1 MLLLLLIIIIIS
13 TSLIS
18 KGASQMKD
26 GLEIFDLPPYEMGME
41 RRVLSLSGVGELQM
55 AFLFLTLL
63 SKCWKPLP
71 GLTRA
76 VIFCNLVWISAAR
89 IE

>member
-1 MLLLLLIIIIIS
+1 MLLQLIIISSS

-26 GLEIFDLPPYEMGME
+26 GLEIFDLPPYEVGME

-55 AFLFLTLL
+55 AFWVLD
-63 SKCWKPLP
+63 
-71 GLTRA
+71 
-76 VIFCNLVWISAAR
+76 LVEQMLETFAWFDSRCDIL
-89 IE
+89 

>member
-1 MLLLLLIIIIIS
+1 MLLLLLIIIISS

-26 GLEIFDLPPYEMGME
+26 GLEIFDQPPYEVGME

-55 AFLFLTLL
+55 AFWVLD
-63 SKCWKPLP
+63 
-71 GLTRA
+71 
-76 VIFCNLVWISAAR
+76 LVEKMLETFAWFDSRCDIL
-89 IE
+89 

>member
-1 MLLLLLIIIIIS
+1 MLLQLIIISSS

-26 GLEIFDLPPYEMGME
+26 GWEIFDQPPYEVGME

-55 AFLFLTLL
+55 AFL
-63 SKCWKPLP
+63 
-71 GLTRA
+71 
-76 VIFCNLVWISAAR
+76 VLVEKMLETFAWFDSRCDIL
-89 IE
+89 